1 MKYLSE
7 KITDYVIKT
16 GAASDESY
24 AIYQYGFQIGL
35 EMVSCFLTCFCIAI
49 WLHMIPEFV
58 VFTIVFMLLRT
69 YAGGLHLNRFGA
81 CFLCSVSVQTLILV
95 INSKF
100 TFPVIC
106 SWICIVVGLS
116 MVWMLAPVENIN
128 RELDQNEK
136 EHCKKVTEKTI
147 SGILVFA
154 IFCTLG
160 RFLEMVSLVAMTV
173 LLVLISQCIGVLKFK
188 IEKNVYSRE

>member
-16 GAASDESY
+16 GAASEESY

-116 MVWMLAPVENIN
+116 MV
-128 RELDQNEK
+128 
-136 EHCKKVTEKTI
+136 
-147 SGILVFA
+147 
-154 IFCTLG
+154 
-160 RFLEMVSLVAMTV
+160 
-173 LLVLISQCIGVLKFK
+173 
-188 IEKNVYSRE
+188 

>member
-16 GAASDESY
+16 GAASEESY

-106 SWICIVVGLS
+106 
-116 MVWMLAPVENIN
+116 
-128 RELDQNEK
+128 
-136 EHCKKVTEKTI
+136 
-147 SGILVFA
+147 
-154 IFCTLG
+154 
-160 RFLEMVSLVAMTV
+160 
-173 LLVLISQCIGVLKFK
+173 
-188 IEKNVYSRE
+188 